1 VQLEREI
8 TKEALVVR
16 ASGELDVRTSPE
28 FREVVDQWLLST
40 DRRRLILNL
49 TKVQFLD
56 STGLGA
62 ILGRLRKAQE
72 LGREMALIPPS
83 GVARTLVDTSAL
95 SRVMSVYRS
104 ERLALGEEAETS
116 HG

>member
-1 VQLEREI
+1 MQLEREI

-16 ASGELDVRTSPE
+16 ASGDLDVRTSPQ
-28 FREVVDQWLLST
+28 FRETVDGWLVGT
-40 DRRRLILNL
+40 DRKRLILNL
-49 TKVQFLD
+49 TKLHFLD

-62 ILGRLRKAQE
+62 ILGRLRRAKE

-83 GVARTLVDTSAL
+83 GVARTLVDAGAL
-95 SRVMSVYRS
+95 GRVMAVYRS
-104 ERLALGEEAETS
+104 ERLALSEEAQAN